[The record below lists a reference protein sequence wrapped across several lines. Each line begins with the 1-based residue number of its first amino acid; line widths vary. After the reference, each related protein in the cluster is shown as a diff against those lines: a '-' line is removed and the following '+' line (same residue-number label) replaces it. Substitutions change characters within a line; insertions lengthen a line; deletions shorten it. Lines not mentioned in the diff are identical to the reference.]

1 MKLYIIKSTLILSLV
16 SLVMSGCLKDKAYDD
31 EQIQST
37 RPVGTPS
44 VIELKL
50 TATSTANFLT
60 EAFPNSNNDTIVQIL
75 PVNLATAN
83 PAPEDINVTLSI
95 DSSVV
100 NKYNNDNGTAY
111 AIPTSSMYTV
121 VNPGNVVTIP
131 KGSNTAYL
139 QIKFKSAA
147 FLGADWALGFKI
159 ASVDKPGY
167 TISGNMNWSVVAIAV
182 KNQWDGNYSATGYF
196 QHPTSPRAI
205 NISGEDVITT
215 GPNSVTK
222 PLGDLGSGV
231 LINMTINADNTV
243 TITAGSGA
251 NPTTQGIPGGTTV
264 NGVVYNNRYDP
275 ATKSFY
281 LYYGYPYPSPTRII
295 YEKVT
300 YVKSR

>member
-37 RPVGTPS
+37 RPVGTPK
-44 VIELKL
+44 VVELKL
-50 TATSTANFLT
+50 TATSSANFLT
-60 EAFPNSNNDTIVQIL
+60 EAFPNSNNDTTVQLL
-75 PVNLATAN
+75 PVNLATAD
-83 PAPEDINVTLSI
+83 PASEDLNVTLSI
-95 DSSVV
+95 DSTIV

-111 AIPTSSMYTV
+111 SIPASSMYTV
-121 VNPGNVVTIP
+121 INPGNVVTIP
-131 KGSNTAYL
+131 KGSNTGYL
-139 QIKFKSAA
+139 QIKFKSSA

-159 ASVDKPGY
+159 ASVDKQGY

-182 KNQWDGNYSATGYF
+182 KNQWDGSYSATGYF

-205 NISGEDVITT
+205 NISAENVITT
-215 GPNSVTK
+215 GTYSVTK
-222 PLGDLGSGV
+222 QLGDLTAN
-231 LINMTINADNTV
+231 INMTINSDNTV

-251 NPTTQGIPGGTTV
+251 NATTQNMKSDTTV
-264 NGVVYNNRYDP
+264 DGVLYNNRYDP

-281 LYYGYPYPSPTRII
+281 LYYGYPNPNPSRII

-300 YVKSR
+300 YMKSR